1 MDKDLIAKSGQSFW
15 LDYID
20 RELIN
25 SGTLDKYIKNF
36 GLKGL
41 TSNPSIFLQ
50 AITKTNYYSHELE
63 ALKEK
68 GISDPYLGF
77 IDIATQD
84 IKDAASLFIPVYETT
99 DKQDGYVSI
108 ELPPSIANDVTA
120 SITEAKNIYNKINM
134 PNIMIKVPGT
144 QSGLKIFSELII
156 AGINVNITLLFDYK
170 IYLQFASTYI
180 EALDKRNNNNDPIDH
195 VASVASFFV
204 SRIDTVADQM
214 HDNANLK
221 GKIAV
226 ANAVKAYKGFQE
238 LFSGDKWERLALKGA
253 MPQRPLWAS
262 TSTKNPDYS
271 DILYVQELFAN
282 QTVNTLPEKTL
293 LAFFDHGETP
303 INIDNQKIQDALST
317 LDQLEK
323 EGISLQEITSQLLKD
338 GLTAFENDF
347 NSLMESI
354 EQYTN

>member
-1 MDKDLIAKSGQSFW
+1 MDKELIVQSGQSFW

-25 SGTLDKYIKNF
+25 SGTLENYINNF

-41 TSNPSIFLQ
+41 TSNPSIFLH
-50 AITKTNYYSHELE
+50 AITKTNYYADELK

-68 GISDPYLGF
+68 RIHEPYLGF
-77 IDIATQD
+77 IEIAIKD
-84 IKDAASLFIPVYETT
+84 IKDAASLFMPVYEATNQ
-99 DKQDGYVSI
+99 QDGYVSI
-108 ELPPSIANDVTA
+108 ELPPSIANDITA
-120 SITEAKNIYNKINM
+120 SITEAKNIYDKINM

-144 QSGLKIFSELII
+144 QSGIQIFSELIL
-156 AGINVNITLLFDYK
+156 AGINVNITLLFDCET
-170 IYLQFASTYI
+170 YLKFANTYI
-180 EALDKRNNNNDPIDH
+180 DALEKRNQNGNSIDH
-195 VASVASFFV
+195 VASVASFFI

-214 HDNANLK
+214 HNNTSLK
-221 GKIAV
+221 GKIAI
-226 ANAVKAYKGFQE
+226 ANAIKAYNGFQE
-238 LFSGDKWERLALKGA
+238 LFSGEKWELLASKGA
-253 MPQRPLWAS
+253 QPQRPLWAS

-293 LAFFDHGETP
+293 LAFFDHGDNP
-303 INIDNQKIQDALST
+303 INIDDQKIQEALSI
-317 LDQLEK
+317 LNKLET
-323 EGISLQEITSQLLKD
+323 EGISLKEITSQLLKD

-354 EQYTN
+354 EKYTN